1 MVEDVEHKEDIEHK
15 TISFNRGDHQK
26 PDYPRYNY
34 DNRSYPSQYRK
45 RYGIQKAE
53 NFTYPGIPARGSESD
68 NLISCVVRNLHYLDQ
83 ILVKCVLVYDYD

>member
-1 MVEDVEHKEDIEHK
+1 MVEDVEHKEDIENI

-53 NFTYPGIPARGSESD
+53 NFTSTE
-68 NLISCVVRNLHYLDQ
+68 YLEFFKAEEPFRFRSSYRYC
-83 ILVKCVLVYDYD
+83 LEAA